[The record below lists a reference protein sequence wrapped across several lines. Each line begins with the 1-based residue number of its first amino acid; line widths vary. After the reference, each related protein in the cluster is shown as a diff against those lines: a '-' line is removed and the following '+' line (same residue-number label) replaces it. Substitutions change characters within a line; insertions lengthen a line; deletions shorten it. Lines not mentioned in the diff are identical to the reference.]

1 MLFQEEEPILYHSIF
16 LINIKNS
23 PGVITS
29 ISKEAKS
36 LIFLV
41 TIQSIPAIFAELN
54 CKASSKSLDCKAT
67 DSRTTLESTDV
78 TSTSSCRL
86 SNTEYNQESHWY
98 QERPFSFVLLQ

>member
-1 MLFQEEEPILYHSIF
+1 MLFQKEEPILYHSIF

-54 CKASSKSLDCKAT
+54 CKDSSPISSLTYHRFHLLPLPICLAFF
-67 DSRTTLESTDV
+67 
-78 TSTSSCRL
+78 SSV
-86 SNTEYNQESHWY
+86 QAIHI
-98 QERPFSFVLLQ
+98 